1 MEAVIEKLA
10 EIERTAE
17 AIVEEAQAQ
26 KDAGIPLDPDII
38 YRRVLKGQ
46 CEKELAFA
54 HADLNVERVCILKN
68 RLPESA
74 AKLLRVF

>member
-26 KDAGIPLDPDII
+26 KRRRRSPRSRRRYRQSGMRLTSSWKRIPV
-38 YRRVLKGQ
+38 R
-46 CEKELAFA
+46 
-54 HADLNVERVCILKN
+54 N
-68 RLPESA
+68 
-74 AKLLRVF
+74 